1 MRRQYHRTPA
11 FAAFAAATV
20 LLTACGTSNATNGAS
35 PSGTS
40 AAGLPAPETKNIRV
54 GVIETTTA
62 HDFEIAYEQNL
73 FSKYGLTV
81 DVHKFTGDG
90 PLAQAL
96 AAGQV
101 DFGLDTAGVGPIA
114 SQVTDVPLIVVACNK
129 DNLGDILYSAHNITS
144 ANALKGKGIAISSF
158 GSETYG
164 EALIAIKA
172 LGLTTNDVT
181 ITPIGNDGQRRA
193 ALAAGSVGASLNDG
207 SAINEMT
214 ALGFNALLSLGSLSN
229 GLPILNVVTQKSFAS
244 KNPNTTLAVAAAMI
258 EGNHIFLT
266 DIQAAV
272 DAAVKYEGADRTKTQ
287 ALVVTDQAGWHPA
300 NGIPLLIDW
309 TAAEQLYAKTDA
321 ALSKVDPKSVFT
333 TQYTDQLKS
342 LGWYTKLGI
351 PTS

>member
-1 MRRQYHRTPA
+1 MRRPSLRTPA
-11 FAAFAAATV
+11 LAAFAAATV
-20 LLTACGTSNATNGAS
+20 LFTACGNPSATTSPTAQ
-35 PSGTS
+35 GTS
-40 AAGLPAPETKNIRV
+40 AAGLPAPEVSSVRV

-62 HDFEIAYEQNL
+62 HDFEVAYTQNL
-73 FSKYGLTV
+73 FSKYGITV

-114 SQVTDVPLIVVACNK
+114 SQVTDVPLLVVACNK

-144 ANALKGKGIAISSF
+144 ASDLKGKGIAISSF

-172 LGLTTNDVT
+172 LGLTTDQVT

-207 SAINEMT
+207 SAINDMT
-214 ALGFNALLSLGSLSN
+214 ALGFNALLSLGSLST
-229 GLPILNVVTQKSFAS
+229 GLPILNVVTQKSFAQ
-244 KNPNTTLAVAAAMI
+244 KNPNTTLAVTAAMI

-287 ALVVTDQAGWHPA
+287 ALVVSDQAGWHPV
-300 NGIPLLIDW
+300 NGIPLLADW
-309 TAAEQLYAKTDA
+309 TAAKQLYVKTDA
-321 ALSKVDPKSVFT
+321 ALASVDPKSVFT
-333 TQYTDQLKS
+333 TKFTDQLKS